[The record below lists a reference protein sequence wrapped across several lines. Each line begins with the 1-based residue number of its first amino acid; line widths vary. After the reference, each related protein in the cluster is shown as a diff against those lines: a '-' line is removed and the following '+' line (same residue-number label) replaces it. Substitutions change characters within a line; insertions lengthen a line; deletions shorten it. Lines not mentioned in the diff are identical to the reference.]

1 MTRGRTMS
9 RYLFSWPPTPSIVGG
24 ALLGFTV
31 GAYTIGPIAALAGIV
46 VGGIVGAGY
55 ERFVDA
61 TAPMFTRPK
70 PDAHPDPA
78 RRP

>member
-1 MTRGRTMS
+1 MARKTRTTD
-9 RYLFSWPPTPSIVGG
+9 LFSWPPRPSIVGG

-55 ERFVDA
+55 ERWVDA
-61 TAPMFTRPK
+61 TAPMFTRLK
-70 PDAHPDPA
+70 PDAHPDGA